1 MVNGSGIVD
10 LLVTTPNGNVF
21 KNEEVA
27 SLTAKAELWRGST
40 VDTTKVSYKWAV
52 MDASVTA
59 TSSTGYD
66 ADFGIG
72 WRKLSDTADKYT
84 GTATNTLTVYAAA
97 VNSYAVFKCCAQDTD
112 SASASYNT
120 KFFDVAT
127 FIDNS
132 DPLQIIVTSTG
143 GDVFKNGQGTTVL
156 TAVCYQAGSEVDA
169 AGNGSYTWT
178 KYNKDGVVDTSWGTN
193 GSKTGKTLSVSSA
206 DVDTKATF
214 MVVVALWGGGEMIAS
229 AQFTIISL
237 CDVVTS
243 DTPPENPYEGQLWV
257 DTSVTPPET
266 KIWDGNEWV
275 VQNDIE
281 TIRTTISILT
291 EKDAQFQQTIDG
303 LNSYVATLTETVET
317 ASNDQGVLEERVLNS
332 ESRVSEL
339 EHTVNGLSVTM
350 QEQYIGGINYVQ
362 NSSGLNGITDDWS
375 YSGTVKTD
383 ASTDT
388 QNNTIS
394 DSCFV
399 LGAYSSLSQYIRGV
413 VPGTYTIS
421 VRAKKTSTMSG
432 YFYVTYNGNKTKYLF
447 NKSTAFDWTDY
458 SVTLTDVTDP
468 TLRIYCYCRDA
479 SIYLADIMISE
490 GAIPRKW
497 TPAPNEI
504 YTQEVKID
512 KRGIEVSNSA
522 SSQRTVITN
531 TEFAGYYNDEVI
543 FTLNKDETQTKKTTV
558 DGELTVGKTKFVPMP
573 TASEGLN
580 IVILD

>member
-1 MVNGSGIVD
+1 MGIFKGLFRTRDAPQNRTAGSSYSFFMGGSASGKQVNERTSMQMTAVYSCVRILSEAVASLPLNVYRYTDTGGKEKAFDHPLYRLLHDEPNPEMSSFVFRETLMTHLLLWGNAYAQIIRNGKNEIVALYPLMPNKMSVDRDENGRLYYTYYRGNNEAIKNKEYAVTLQPSEVLHIPGLGFDGLVGYSPIAMAKNAIGMAIACEEYGAKFFANVMAELPGIDYRCVITYKDESTGLSLTHPLTISFSRVVNGSGIVD

-40 VDTTKVSYKWAV
+40 VDATKVSYKWAV

-97 VNSYAVFKCCAQDTD
+97 VDSYAVFKCCAQDTD

-214 MVVVALWGGGEMIAS
+214 MVVVAL
-229 AQFTIISL
+229 
-237 CDVVTS
+237 
-243 DTPPENPYEGQLWV
+243 
-257 DTSVTPPET
+257 
-266 KIWDGNEWV
+266 
-275 VQNDIE
+275 
-281 TIRTTISILT
+281 
-291 EKDAQFQQTIDG
+291 
-303 LNSYVATLTETVET
+303 
-317 ASNDQGVLEERVLNS
+317 
-332 ESRVSEL
+332 
-339 EHTVNGLSVTM
+339 
-350 QEQYIGGINYVQ
+350 
-362 NSSGLNGITDDWS
+362 
-375 YSGTVKTD
+375 
-383 ASTDT
+383 
-388 QNNTIS
+388 
-394 DSCFV
+394 
-399 LGAYSSLSQYIRGV
+399 
-413 VPGTYTIS
+413 
-421 VRAKKTSTMSG
+421 
-432 YFYVTYNGNKTKYLF
+432 
-447 NKSTAFDWTDY
+447 
-458 SVTLTDVTDP
+458 
-468 TLRIYCYCRDA
+468 
-479 SIYLADIMISE
+479 
-490 GAIPRKW
+490 
-497 TPAPNEI
+497 
-504 YTQEVKID
+504 
-512 KRGIEVSNSA
+512 
-522 SSQRTVITN
+522 
-531 TEFAGYYNDEVI
+531 
-543 FTLNKDETQTKKTTV
+543 
-558 DGELTVGKTKFVPMP
+558 
-573 TASEGLN
+573 
-580 IVILD
+580 

>member
-97 VNSYAVFKCCAQDTD
+97 VDSYAVFKCCAQDTD

-156 TAVCYQAGSEVDA
+156 TAVCYQAGSEVDV

-193 GSKTGKTLSVSSA
+193 GSKTGKTLSVSST

-214 MVVVALWGGGEMIAS
+214 MVVV
-229 AQFTIISL
+229 
-237 CDVVTS
+237 
-243 DTPPENPYEGQLWV
+243 
-257 DTSVTPPET
+257 
-266 KIWDGNEWV
+266 
-275 VQNDIE
+275 
-281 TIRTTISILT
+281 
-291 EKDAQFQQTIDG
+291 
-303 LNSYVATLTETVET
+303 TL
-317 ASNDQGVLEERVLNS
+317 
-332 ESRVSEL
+332 
-339 EHTVNGLSVTM
+339 
-350 QEQYIGGINYVQ
+350 
-362 NSSGLNGITDDWS
+362 
-375 YSGTVKTD
+375 
-383 ASTDT
+383 
-388 QNNTIS
+388 
-394 DSCFV
+394 
-399 LGAYSSLSQYIRGV
+399 
-413 VPGTYTIS
+413 
-421 VRAKKTSTMSG
+421 
-432 YFYVTYNGNKTKYLF
+432 
-447 NKSTAFDWTDY
+447 
-458 SVTLTDVTDP
+458 
-468 TLRIYCYCRDA
+468 
-479 SIYLADIMISE
+479 
-490 GAIPRKW
+490 
-497 TPAPNEI
+497 
-504 YTQEVKID
+504 
-512 KRGIEVSNSA
+512 
-522 SSQRTVITN
+522 
-531 TEFAGYYNDEVI
+531 
-543 FTLNKDETQTKKTTV
+543 
-558 DGELTVGKTKFVPMP
+558 
-573 TASEGLN
+573 
-580 IVILD
+580 